1 MIEKVGSAQNRYAEA
16 MSRHRRLIGGFLVTV
31 GYILSP
37 ASWWND
43 AFVNIPIAY
52 VFAWAASK
60 ISPHLF
66 LPVMVLAY
74 WGTNV
79 AGFLMMHVGATYI
92 LRKEI
97 PKKHW
102 NLRRTLIV
110 TAIYTILMVVL
121 ANLKVFHRPF

>member
-1 MIEKVGSAQNRYAEA
+1 MIEKVAVIERSYANA
-16 MSRHRRLIGGFLVTV
+16 MSKYRRIIGGIFVTV

-60 ISPHLF
+60 VSPHLF
-66 LPVMVLAY
+66 VPVMVLAY

-79 AGFLMMHVGATYI
+79 AGFLMMHIGATYI
-92 LRKEI
+92 LRKDI
-97 PKKHW
+97 SQKHW
-102 NLRRTLIV
+102 NLRRTIIV
-110 TAIYTILMVVL
+110 TGIYTIIMVAL